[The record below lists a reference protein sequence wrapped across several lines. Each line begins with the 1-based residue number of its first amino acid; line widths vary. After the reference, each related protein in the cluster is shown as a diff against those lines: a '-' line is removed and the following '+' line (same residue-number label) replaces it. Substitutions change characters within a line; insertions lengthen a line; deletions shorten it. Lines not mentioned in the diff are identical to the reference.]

1 MYCALSDILKQIP
14 EEVILQLTD
23 DANMGVVNQE
33 VVDEAIANAG
43 AVIDGY
49 CSARYTIPFATVP
62 AIIKPIAVDLAVYN
76 LYARRVETMP
86 DVREA
91 NQKNAIKLLSDISRG
106 TIRLGAEAATA
117 GVQPQQSPMVTSA
130 TRIFT
135 RNKLGGL

>member
-1 MYCALSDILKQIP
+1 MYCALADILKQIP

-91 NQKNAIKLLSDISRG
+91 NQKNAIKLLSDISKG
-106 TIRLGAEAATA
+106 AIRLGAEAVTAATST
-117 GVQPQQSPMVTSA
+117 QQSPQVTSNG
-130 TRIFT
+130 RLFS
-135 RNKLGGL
+135 RDKMRGL